1 LAHDDD
7 PHVQWNALMNAA
19 LPDAGL
25 RHLCQLEADECG
37 SARVPWFIVRSRV
50 LSHPN
55 VSAELAEH
63 LRELGAIPDPWLVR
77 FYSMQQ
83 HH

>member
-1 LAHDDD
+1 
-7 PHVQWNALMNAA
+7 M
-19 LPDAGL
+19 
-25 RHLCQLEADECG
+25 
-37 SARVPWFIVRSRV
+37 PWFIVRSRV